1 MAEEPQVPQTPVAP
15 AAPEPRREL
24 TVEQAAQSLAS
35 IFDDNGVGQD
45 LPDTR
50 ADQERQEAEH
60 PGQKRGQDGKWVA
73 ADKPEAAET
82 ETVEESAPAAP
93 EDWDEAQRE
102 AFAKLAPEA
111 QAILTAADAARR
123 KAVEAKQTEFAEK
136 LKAAED
142 YPNKIKAL
150 EENYGRIA
158 QITEAQ
164 AELTVTLKREFGD
177 IKSREDHLA
186 LSDPN
191 SPKYDPARAQR
202 FETLLGMGR
211 QITEAKALAE
221 HNRAETL
228 KAETAKAMREEEA
241 KLYKAIPEWG
251 DLAKKDMP
259 KLRAELAEV
268 RSHLKTLGV
277 DAETADGLYNATHL
291 QIARESMLYRKAQA
305 EKAQADK
312 VAKEK
317 IAAAPRVQKPGASR
331 QQNGAS
337 EALEATRNRLR
348 QSGRLE
354 DAAELLRLQGI

>member
-1 MAEEPQVPQTPVAP
+1 MAEEQQVTPQPQPTPVPEAP
-15 AAPEPRREL
+15 REL
-24 TVEQAAQSLAS
+24 TLDQAADSLAS
-35 IFDDNGVGQD
+35 IFSDTGEMRD
-45 LPDTR
+45 LPATR
-50 ADQERQEAEH
+50 EDQAKEEAEN
-60 PGQKRGQDGKWVA
+60 PGKKRGPDGKWVA
-73 ADKPEAAET
+73 AEAEVAAE
-82 ETVEESAPAAP
+82 EPAAP
-93 EDWDEAQRE
+93 TAPDDWDDGAKE
-102 AFAKLAPEA
+102 AFGKLDAET

-123 KAVEAKQTEFAEK
+123 KAIDTQRAEFAEK

-211 QITEAKALAE
+211 QITEAKTLAE
-221 HNRAETL
+221 HNRNETL
-228 KAETAKAMREEEA
+228 KAETVKAMREEEA
-241 KLYKAIPEWG
+241 KLYAAVPEWG
-251 DLAKKDMP
+251 ALAAKDMP

-268 RSHLKTLGV
+268 RDFLKTQGV
-277 DAETADGLYNATHL
+277 DAETADGLFNAAHL
-291 QIARESMLYRKAQA
+291 TIARKAMLHDRATA
-305 EKAQADK
+305 EKARTDK
-312 VAKEK
+312 AAKEK

-331 QQNGAS
+331 QQNGQG
-337 EALEATRNRLR
+337 EQLEATRNRLR

-354 DAAELLRLQGI
+354 DAAEVLKLQGI

>member
-1 MAEEPQVPQTPVAP
+1 MAEEPQVEQSPTPPAP
-15 AAPEPRREL
+15 PVPREL
-24 TVEQAAQSLAS
+24 TVDQAAESLAS
-35 IFDDNGVGQD
+35 IFEDNGRQVD

-50 ADQERQEAEH
+50 EQQLAEDAEH
-60 PGQKRGQDGKWVA
+60 PGQRRGTDGKWVA
-73 ADKPEAAET
+73 AEKPEGEPET
-82 ETVEESAPAAP
+82 EDAAP
-93 EDWDEAQRE
+93 TAPDDWDEAQRE
-102 AFAKLAPEA
+102 AFSKLAPEA

-123 KAVEAKQTEFAEK
+123 KAIDTQRAEFAEK

-211 QITEAKALAE
+211 QIAEAKTLAE
-221 HNRAETL
+221 HNRSETL
-228 KAETAKAMREEEA
+228 KAETVKAMREEET
-241 KLYKAIPEWG
+241 KLYAAVPEWG
-251 DLAKKDMP
+251 ALAKNDMP

-268 RSHLKTLGV
+268 RDFLKTQGV
-277 DAETADGLYNATHL
+277 DAETADGLFNAAHL
-291 QIARESMLYRKAQA
+291 TIARKAMLHDRATA
-305 EKAQADK
+305 EKARTDK
-312 VAKEK
+312 AAKEK

-354 DAAELLRLQGI
+354 DAAELLKLQGI